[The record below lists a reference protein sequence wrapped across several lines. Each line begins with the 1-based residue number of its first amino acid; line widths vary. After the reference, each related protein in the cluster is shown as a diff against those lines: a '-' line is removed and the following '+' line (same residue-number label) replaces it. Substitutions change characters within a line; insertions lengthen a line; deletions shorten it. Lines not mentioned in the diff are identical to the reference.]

1 MAAKILKAVD
11 ISIFYIFLALAIIT
25 PLIFTTQTTE
35 LYEVPKM
42 FFVYFGSVVIF
53 FLTITKFIVVKK
65 ILIPKSPAAVA
76 FAVFVIIQ
84 VVSTLFSID
93 KFTSVFGYPTRLNG
107 GILSQL
113 VYFVL
118 FTTALVNLDFEKS
131 QKLLIAIAATGLAVA
146 LLGIPG
152 HFGQDPSCLILTG
165 ELTSSCWQEGF
176 DPQKRIF
183 STLGQPNWLASFLV
197 LIIPLTLAFGL
208 KFGSKFAKIFLQAF
222 ANLQFLALIFT
233 ASRAGLLGIGLSLV
247 TFLAILGRQNILK
260 YKIYLTITFLTFLSL
275 YVIFGTNLTKR
286 TLEPITKNQ
295 LPGQSQQAKSSQPT
309 NLSGESAKIRLIVW
323 QGSFDIFK
331 NWPILGSGPETFVSS
346 YYMFR
351 PRAHNDTAEWEYF
364 YNKAHNEFLNYLA
377 NNGGLGF
384 ISYLA
389 FIFFALFN
397 LFALSKNPQNL
408 IAKASL
414 ASVLGYFLTI
424 FFGFSTVATQTTF
437 FIILAA
443 SLSQSS
449 RSNTFSLNI
458 NRIKETYT
466 IPLLILA
473 SVLAF
478 FAFIFIIRLF
488 FADILERQAQNLTE
502 NPNRAFAAYQN
513 AIKAHPF
520 QNPYLLA
527 DFSYTM
533 STYLEDLE
541 EKDAGLIAERADHFA
556 ENAQKLSPNNYL
568 IAQKVAKTYI
578 LLAGFYPGYQQK
590 AQSLAAKL
598 VSLAPTYPPAYLTA
612 AKAQIVLEDQ
622 NAAIKSLEKALELKP
637 DYLEAQQLLE
647 QLTHQIIQ

>member
-11 ISIFYIFLALAIIT
+11 ISIFYIFLGIAIIT

-42 FFVYFGSVVIF
+42 FFVYFAATLVFLLTLIKVIV
-53 FLTITKFIVVKK
+53 LKK
-65 ILIPKSPAAVA
+65 ILIPKSPVVVA
-76 FAVFVIIQ
+76 FAVFVTIQ

-107 GILSQL
+107 GVLSQL
-113 VYFVL
+113 AYFIL
-118 FTTALVNLDFEKS
+118 FTTALINLNFEKS
-131 QKLLIAIAATGLAVA
+131 QKILIAIAATGLAVA

-152 HFGQDPSCLILTG
+152 HFGRDPSCLILTG
-165 ELTSSCWQEGF
+165 ELTSGCWQEGF

-197 LIIPLTLAFGL
+197 LTIPLILGFGL
-208 KFGSKFAKIFLQAF
+208 KFGPKFAKVFLNIS

-247 TFLAILGRQNILK
+247 AFLAILGRQNILK
-260 YKIYLTITFLTFLSL
+260 HKIYLTITFLTFLSL
-275 YVIFGTNLTKR
+275 YLIFGTNLTKR
-286 TLEPITKNQ
+286 TLEPIAKYQ
-295 LPGQSQQAKSSQPT
+295 IPLSQQVESSQPT

-331 NWPILGSGPETFVSS
+331 NWPVLGTGPETFVSS

-351 PRAHNDTAEWEYF
+351 PTTHNDTAEWEYF

-377 NNGGLGF
+377 NTGGLGF
-384 ISYLA
+384 ISYLV

-397 LFALSKNPQNL
+397 LFALSKNSQNL

-443 SLSQSS
+443 NLSQSS
-449 RSNTFSLNI
+449 KSNTFSLNLSFF
-458 NRIKETYT
+458 KEAYIT
-466 IPLLILA
+466 PLLVLASILA
-473 SVLAF
+473 LLALS
-478 FAFIFIIRLF
+478 FILRLF
-488 FADILERQAQNLTE
+488 FADIFERRAQNLSE
-502 NPNRAFAAYQN
+502 NPIRVFNAYQN
-513 AIKAHPF
+513 AIKAHPS

-527 DFSYTM
+527 DFSYTI

-541 EKDAGLIAERADHFA
+541 EKDAGFLAERADLLA
-556 ENAQKLSPNNYL
+556 RNAQSLSPNNYL

-578 LLAGFYPGYQQK
+578 LLAGFSPGYWEK

-598 VSLAPTYPPAYLTA
+598 TDLAPTYPPAYLTA
-612 AKAQIVLEDQ
+612 AKTQIVTEDQ
-622 NAAIKSLEKALELKP
+622 NAAAKSLEKALELKP
-637 DYLEAQQLLE
+637 DYLEARQLLE
-647 QLTHQIIQ
+647 QLTTDN